1 MDEHEQTPGLGTK
14 GMASP
19 ADGTAGMINSVER
32 DLLREQTAPDERA
45 VAAGNPADPTAARL
59 DWIDPDAL
67 EALKR
72 RRQHDLAAARA
83 GMEMPAWATAS
94 PLPAEGAPVDDGGKP
109 RAAPTGDAQA
119 ESDRPEG
126 KPPDGARPT
135 ASPSKTEP
143 LATPPESVSK
153 RYLQAGS
160 RYFLRDG
167 SREIAF
173 EDRGMRMV
181 TAHNRPDIAE
191 SMAEMALAK
200 GWTHIHVKGHEDFR
214 RAVWLE
220 AAVRGIGVTGYAPT
234 EQDRAS
240 LAELM
245 QTRMTNRVE
254 QMGMTGVPAV
264 ATVSEPV
271 PAKETAPQ
279 SPADRRQPDAKLD
292 ALPLATVMISST
304 AWAPESEFRGEL
316 VAHGRAP
323 YQNRAGAQVTYFAT
337 LREASGN
344 QLTVWGAGLERAI
357 AESGAQAGEQVHLAN
372 YGRRRVAAE
381 VPAVDARG
389 GVTGTEWRTIERYVW
404 RANVE
409 PRDRQP
415 TAGAGPDDS
424 LRLLHMSVIAEAMRA
439 QGFSEK
445 SVVKVQMR
453 AGEVMDRL
461 QAQGVQ
467 VPAPRLFDPHGRV
480 QQPRSRG
487 NPVAPSTAPDV
498 ERVLQPAAPAVP
510 SR

>member
-1 MDEHEQTPGLGTK
+1 MDEQEQTPGLGTK
-14 GMASP
+14 VMASP
-19 ADGTAGMINSVER
+19 ADDTAGTINSVEQ
-32 DLLREQTAPDERA
+32 DQLREQTMPEAQSA
-45 VAAGNPADPTAARL
+45 VGLNPVDPATARL

-83 GMEMPAWATAS
+83 GMQMPAWPS
-94 PLPAEGAPVDDGGKP
+94 PGPLPAEGAPVDDDGKSP
-109 RAAPTGDAQA
+109 AALTGDAQA
-119 ESDRPEG
+119 ESDRPKG
-126 KPPDGARPT
+126 KPPGDARPM

-143 LATPPESVSK
+143 LTTPPESVSK

-167 SREIAF
+167 SREMAF
-173 EDRGMRMV
+173 EDRGVRMV

-200 GWTHIHVKGHEDFR
+200 GWTHIRVKGHEDFR

-220 AAVRGIGVTGYAPT
+220 AAVRGIGVAGYVPN

-254 QMGMTGVPAV
+254 QMGMSGVPAS
-264 ATVSEPV
+264 AAVSEPV
-271 PAKETAPQ
+271 PAKEAAPH
-279 SPADRRQPDAKLD
+279 SPADRRQPDAQLD
-292 ALPLATVMISST
+292 ALPLARVTISST
-304 AWAPESEFRGEL
+304 PWSPESEFRGEL

-337 LREASGN
+337 LRESTGN

-357 AESGAQAGEQVHLAN
+357 AVSGAQAGEQVHLMN
-372 YGRRRVAAE
+372 YGRRRIAAE
-381 VPAVDARG
+381 VPVVDGRG

-404 RANVE
+404 RATVE

-415 TAGAGPDDS
+415 TAGAGPDDAQ
-424 LRLLHMSVIAEAMRA
+424 RLLHMSVIAEAMRA

-467 VPAPRLFDPHGRV
+467 VPAPRVFDPTGRV
-480 QQPRSRG
+480 QSPRARG
-487 NPVAPSTAPDV
+487 NPATPSIAPDV

>member
-1 MDEHEQTPGLGTK
+1 MDEQEQTPRLGTK

-19 ADGTAGMINSVER
+19 ADGAAGTINSVER
-32 DLLREQTAPDERA
+32 DLPREQTSPDERA
-45 VAAGNPADPTAARL
+45 VATGNPGDPAAARL
-59 DWIDPDAL
+59 DWIAPDTL
-67 EALKR
+67 ETLKR

-83 GMEMPAWATAS
+83 GMEMPAWAS
-94 PLPAEGAPVDDGGKP
+94 PGPLPAEGAPVDDDGKP
-109 RAAPTGDAQA
+109 RVPSTGDAGA
-119 ESDRPEG
+119 ESGRPEG
-126 KPPDGARPT
+126 KPSRDAQPA
-135 ASPSKTEP
+135 ASSSKIGP
-143 LATPPESVSK
+143 LMTPPASVSK

-167 SREIAF
+167 SREMAF
-173 EDRGMRMV
+173 EDRGVRMV

-200 GWTHIHVKGHEDFR
+200 GWTHIRVKGHEDFR

-234 EQDRAS
+234 EQDRAG

-254 QMGMTGVPAV
+254 QMGVTGAPAV
-264 ATVSEPV
+264 VTVSEQV
-271 PAKETAPQ
+271 PTKEATPQ
-279 SPADRRQPDAKLD
+279 SPADRRQPDAQLN
-292 ALPLATVMISST
+292 ALPLATVTISST
-304 AWAPESEFRGEL
+304 PWSPESEFRGEL

-323 YQNRAGAQVTYFAT
+323 YQNREGAQVTYFAT
-337 LREASGN
+337 LREATGN

-372 YGRRRVAAE
+372 YGRRRIAAQ
-381 VPAVDARG
+381 VPAVDGRG
-389 GVTGTEWRTIERYVW
+389 GVTGTEWRSIERFVW
-404 RANVE
+404 RATVE

-415 TAGAGPDDS
+415 TAGAGPDDAQ
-424 LRLLHMSVIAEAMRA
+424 RLLHMSVIAEVMRA

-445 SVVKVQMR
+445 SVTKVQLR
-453 AGEVMDRL
+453 AGEVIDRL
-461 QAQGVQ
+461 HAQGVQ

-480 QQPRSRG
+480 QQPRSRD
-487 NPVAPSTAPDV
+487 NPATPLTAPDV